1 MRRKK
6 YGIESTA
13 ACEMVMDDTN
23 YSSVVSISK
32 NEESRETPNF
42 SLAASRRDLH
52 SNRESPDSDQ
62 IPPLPM

>member
-6 YGIESTA
+6 YGIEPTA

-42 SLAASRRDLH
+42 S
-52 SNRESPDSDQ
+52 
-62 IPPLPM
+62 